1 MTRLADFAVRT
12 LTELGISQAFLVT
25 GGAAMHLNDALAA
38 EERIRVVCHH
48 HEQAAAYAAEG
59 YGHMTGCPALLMV
72 TAGPGAINA
81 MSGVFGAYVDSIPM
95 VVLSGQSKTELLRST
110 YAFEHMR
117 QLGEQEADI
126 ISMVRPIA
134 KYARR
139 ITRPERIGFELQK
152 AFHEAVS
159 GRPGPVW
166 LEIPLDIQ
174 SLDINPESLP
184 AFHPCRISEAL
195 SHGDAAAIVEQLENA
210 ARPLLVIGPDISAQ
224 LHSRVRLLAEQ
235 IGCPVVGA
243 GAEDTIL
250 NDHPLFA
257 GRLGTLGTR
266 AGNIAVQ
273 NADLILFLGMRSHLG
288 LVTFNWKEMGRNAH
302 KIVFDDDPNEF
313 EKPCSLADEAYC
325 CSQESGVEA
334 LIRQTTGF
342 PEDRWQEWKAWC
354 KRCREALP
362 PLRSSMRGCS
372 EDGRI
377 NPYWFTEELIRRL
390 NADDCIVMGNASSSI
405 VPLQAGF
412 FRCAQRL
419 FSNHGN
425 GAMGFALPA
434 AIGASMGS
442 AAGRV
447 ICLEGDGSIMMN
459 IQELQTITHH
469 QLPILVFVFNN
480 NGYASIRQTQQ
491 NFFGRELGAGPHSG
505 VSFPDFVR
513 VAESFGLPSF
523 RLAGDD
529 FGARLDILLQQKGPL
544 LVDVILDPTQPFE
557 PKVASR
563 RLPDGTMCSSSPEN
577 MSPFLEPE
585 ELKTYLI
592 SG

>member
-1 MTRLADFAVRT
+1 MTRLADFTIHT
-12 LTELGISQAFLVT
+12 LTDLGISQAFLVT
-25 GGAAMHLNDALAA
+25 GGAAMHLNDALAG
-38 EERIRVVCHH
+38 EKRIRVVCHH

-59 YGHMTGCPALLMV
+59 YGHMTGRPALLMV

-110 YAFEHMR
+110 YAFEHLR

-126 ISMVRPIA
+126 ISMVRPIT
-134 KYARR
+134 KYVRQ
-139 ITRPERIGFELQK
+139 ITHPERIGFELQK

-174 SLDINPESLP
+174 AVDINPENLP
-184 AFHPCRISEAL
+184 VFHPCHISEAL
-195 SHGDAAAIVEQLENA
+195 SHNDVTTIVEQLKNA
-210 ARPLLVIGPDISAQ
+210 VRPLLVIGPDISAL

-302 KIVFDDDPNEF
+302 KIVLDEDPNEF
-313 EKPCSLADEAYC
+313 EKPCSLADEGYC
-325 CSQESGVEA
+325 CSLKNSMEA
-334 LIRQTTGF
+334 LIRQTAGL
-342 PEDRWQEWKAWC
+342 PENRWQEWKAWC

-362 PLRSSMRGCS
+362 SLRAGMRCCTK
-372 EDGRI
+372 DGRI

-390 NADDCIVMGNASSSI
+390 NADDCIVMSNASSSI
-405 VPLQAGF
+405 IPLQAGA
-412 FRCAQRL
+412 FRGAQRL

-434 AIGASMGS
+434 AIGAGMGH
-442 AAGRV
+442 AAGRI

-459 IQELQTITHH
+459 IQELQTIAQH

-491 NFFGRELGAGPHSG
+491 NFFGRELGASPLSG
-505 VSFPDFVR
+505 ISFPDFTR
-513 VAESFGLPSF
+513 VAESFGLPAF
-523 RLAGDD
+523 RLTGDD
-529 FGARLDILLQQKGPL
+529 FGVQLDTLLQQKGPL
-544 LVDVILDPTQPFE
+544 LVDVLLDPAQPFE
-557 PKVASR
+557 PKVVSR
-563 RLPDGTMCSSSPEN
+563 RMPDGTMHAASPEN
-577 MSPFLEPE
+577 MSPFLESE

-592 SG
+592 PR

>member
-1 MTRLADFAVRT
+1 MTRLADFAIHT
-12 LTELGISQAFLVT
+12 LADLGISQAFLVT
-25 GGAAMHLNDALAA
+25 GGAAMHLNDALAG

-59 YGHMTGCPALLMV
+59 YGHVTGRPALLMV

-95 VVLSGQSKTELLRST
+95 VVLSGQSKTELLRSV

-117 QLGEQEADI
+117 QLGEQEADVM
-126 ISMVRPIA
+126 SMVRPIT
-134 KYARR
+134 KYARQ

-174 SLDINPESLP
+174 ATDIDPENLAS
-184 AFHPCRISEAL
+184 FHPCRLPEAL
-195 SHGDAAAIVEQLENA
+195 SQGDAAAIAAQLEKA
-210 ARPLLVIGPDISAQ
+210 ARPLLVIGPDISAP
-224 LHSRVRLLAEQ
+224 LHPRVRLLAEQ

-243 GAEDTIL
+243 GAEDAIL

-288 LVTFNWKEMGRNAH
+288 LVTFNWKEMGRNAR
-302 KIVFDDDPNEF
+302 KIVFDEDPNEF
-313 EKPCSLADEAYC
+313 EKPCSLADEGYC
-325 CSQESGVEA
+325 CSLESGVEA
-334 LIRQTTGF
+334 LIRQTAGF

-354 KRCREALP
+354 ARCREALP
-362 PLRSSMRGCS
+362 PLRPAMRRCA
-372 EDGRI
+372 EEGRI
-377 NPYWFTEELIRRL
+377 NPYWFAEELIRRL
-390 NADDCIVMGNASSSI
+390 NADDCVVMSNASSSI
-405 VPLQAGF
+405 IPLQAGP
-412 FRCAQRL
+412 FRGDQRL

-434 AIGASMGS
+434 AIGACMGRS
-442 AAGRV
+442 SGRV

-459 IQELQTITHH
+459 IQELQTIARHR
-469 QLPILVFVFNN
+469 LPVLIFVFDN
-480 NGYASIRQTQQ
+480 NGYASIRQTQR
-491 NFFGRELGAGPHSG
+491 NYFGRELGAGPDSG
-505 VSFPDFVR
+505 VSFPDFAR
-513 VAESFGLPSF
+513 VAESFGLPSL
-523 RLAGDD
+523 RLAGED
-529 FGARLDILLQQKGPL
+529 FGERLDTLLQQKGPL
-544 LVDVILDPTQPFE
+544 LVDAILDPAQAFE

-563 RLPDGTMCSSSPEN
+563 RLPDGSLCAASPEN

-585 ELKTYLI
+585 QLKTYLI
-592 SG
+592 RG